1 MYPPILPPVD
11 RRRGRLPGRRLT
23 LPLAGALVVL
33 LAAPASA
40 DALLDHYRGERD
52 RLTHRVQETKK
63 DVREAE
69 RVLRDARKAARSQM
83 FRLTHRPRQREHP
96 KRFRVLLRT
105 VEARHAR
112 RIDRVRDRFRSERR
126 ELAKLRRRRD
136 SVLSTIDLLTPLKTC
151 PVRGAVRISN
161 DFGAARYVDG
171 KFDHWHRGNDVGAPY
186 GTPIV
191 APFDGVAAAV
201 WSTLGGWGV
210 KVHGERGYVYNGH
223 LASYGTL
230 GQVRRG
236 TVIGYV
242 GVSGNALGPHD
253 HVEWHPGGGPAVD
266 PHAYLLRACFG

>member
-1 MYPPILPPVD
+1 MHPPILPPVD
-11 RRRGRLPGRRLT
+11 PHPGRGPGRRFA
-23 LPLAGALVVL
+23 LPLAAALVVL
-33 LAAPASA
+33 LAAPVSA
-40 DALLDHYRGERD
+40 DALLDQYRLERD
-52 RLTHRVQETKK
+52 RLTDRVQEAKK
-63 DVREAE
+63 GVRAAE
-69 RVLRDARKAARSQM
+69 KVLRDARKAARSQLY
-83 FRLTHRPRQREHP
+83 RLTHRPRQREHP

-112 RIDRVRDRFRSERR
+112 RVDRIRKRLRSERR
-126 ELAKLRRRRD
+126 ELAKLQRRRD
-136 SVLSTIDLLTPLKTC
+136 AAVSTIDLLTPLKTC
-151 PVRGAVRISN
+151 PVRGPVRISN
-161 DFGAARYVDG
+161 DFGAPRYVDG

-191 APFDGVAAAV
+191 APFDGVAVAA

-242 GVSGNALGPHD
+242 GVSGNALGPHN

-266 PHAYLLRACFG
+266 PHIYLLRACLG